1 MNSWVKSQGG
11 RIRPGARGIS
21 LGTGFPAASFTVRE
35 VVPPPVLH
43 QPTGLEP
50 CSPPADGSLGEGL
63 LRLSP
68 SPAPRRL
75 LPGVTRA
82 GLRHAQPP
90 QQRGVGGPVQ
100 TETESTHLAFNS
112 IQFQH
117 ARLSAAL
124 SVDLAPPMAGEQ
136 QQSCHGGEQLCEA
149 FAFWLLTCRAACRGS
164 FQDSRPGHR

>member
-1 MNSWVKSQGG
+1 MGQESGWTHKAWCAWHFPWYGLPCRVLYCQRGG
-11 RIRPGARGIS
+11 STTRASPTDRTGAVFSAG
-21 LGTGFPAASFTVRE
+21 GW
-35 VVPPPVLH
+35 
-43 QPTGLEP
+43 
-50 CSPPADGSLGEGL
+50 SLGEGL

-90 QQRGVGGPVQ
+90 QQRGVGGPGQ

-117 ARLSAAL
+117 AKAVSRSLSRPRSTHGRRAAAEL
-124 SVDLAPPMAGEQ
+124 PW
-136 QQSCHGGEQLCEA
+136 GEQLCEA